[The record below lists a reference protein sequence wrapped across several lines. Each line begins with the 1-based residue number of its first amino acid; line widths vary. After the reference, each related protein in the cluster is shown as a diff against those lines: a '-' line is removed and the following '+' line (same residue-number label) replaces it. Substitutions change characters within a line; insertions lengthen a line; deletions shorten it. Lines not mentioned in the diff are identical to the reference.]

1 MFLEAR
7 ASLESGL
14 SVTQSLTQSLTH
26 TLDSS
31 LCLTSKEGQEYYTGH
46 VGHTYQWLMYYLQ
59 VIKVMNVL

>member
-1 MFLEAR
+1 MKSHHFPPSP
-7 ASLESGL
+7 SLE
-14 SVTQSLTQSLTH
+14 
-26 TLDSS
+26 SS